1 MLRAIWSWLNSTD
14 EVETA
19 ADDEESGGG
28 SGESD
33 DSDSGFLRSRLD
45 VSVLSSHGGPHP
57 ESQPVEEATIPD
69 EEYEALEERHQR
81 K

>member
-14 EVETA
+14 GVETA
-19 ADDEESGGG
+19 TDEGESGGD

-45 VSVLSSHGGPHP
+45 ASVLSSHGGPRA
-57 ESQPVEEATIPD
+57 ESQPVEEANIPD
-69 EEYEALEERHQR
+69 EEYEALKKRHRR

>member
-1 MLRAIWSWLNSTD
+1 MLRAIWSWLTSTD

-19 ADDEESGGG
+19 ADNEESGGG
-28 SGESD
+28 SGEGD

-45 VSVLSSHGGPHP
+45 ASVLSSHGGPRP
-57 ESQPVEEATIPD
+57 ENQPVEEANIPD